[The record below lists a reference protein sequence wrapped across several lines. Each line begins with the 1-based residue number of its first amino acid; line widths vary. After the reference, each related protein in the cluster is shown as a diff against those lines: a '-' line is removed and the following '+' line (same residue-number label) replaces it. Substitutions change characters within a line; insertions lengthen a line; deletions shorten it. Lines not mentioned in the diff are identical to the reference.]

1 MMKIPRLLTALTA
14 LLLSCAVTRAATLA
28 TQVNWD
34 SGSYTLRN
42 VTNTAP
48 ITGGTAADHN
58 GAVLQLGYFD
68 SATTGNLFAGNW
80 IPITGENSLNTAFNN
95 TRVGD
100 YTANGAADGSFAFSS
115 GASPGTLFTQAVPTS
130 FVALPPGGAFLAMR
144 FYDNTTIGTS
154 TFYET
159 VANALWKWV
168 SPASPTANVA
178 ISFDDAGGAGLRLQS
193 TTLAPI
199 GTNIRA
205 TLPNVTAPEP
215 TSAALLMVG
224 LVSLASRR
232 RRTAKV

>member
-1 MMKIPRLLTALTA
+1 MKIPRLFTAFSVF
-14 LLLSCAVTRAATLA
+14 LLSCAVTHAATLA

-42 VTNTAP
+42 FTNTAS

-68 SATTGNLFAGNW
+68 SATAGNLFAGTW
-80 IPITGENSLNTAFNN
+80 IPITGEGSLNTAFNN

-100 YTANGAADGSFAFSS
+100 YTANGASDGSFAFSS
-115 GASPGTLFTQAVPTS
+115 GASPGTLFTQAVPAS
-130 FVALPPGGAFLAMR
+130 FLALPPGGAFLAVR
-144 FYDNTTIGTS
+144 FYDNVTIGSS

-159 VANALWKWV
+159 VANALWKW
-168 SPASPTANVA
+168 SAPASPTANVA
-178 ISFDDAGGAGLRLQS
+178 ISFDNGNGAGLRLQS

-205 TLPNVTAPEP
+205 SLPNVVAPEP
-215 TSAALLMVG
+215 TSATLLLVG

-232 RRTAKV
+232 RRLAKV